1 MLLLRHS
8 SEVIRDETAV
18 LGVQAR
24 VPEIL
29 EQLSLGE
36 IDRLLERSFEEVRP
50 RWEDRPHLWQQLIR
64 AATTTDLRVKRDADL
79 EGLQLLAS
87 RLI

>member
-8 SEVIRDETAV
+8 SELLRGETV
-18 LGVQAR
+18 LLGVHAH
-24 VPEIL
+24 VLAIL

-36 IDRLLERSFEEVRP
+36 IDRFLERSFREVRP

-64 AATTTDLRVKRDADL
+64 AATTSDLRVKRDADL

-87 RLI
+87 RLV